1 MRLTHIDAE
10 DYVILVRTDSH
21 PAERHTIMQE
31 VSVGLD
37 AARRDARH
45 LRKQFPSHLVEIF
58 HHPER
63 GVMSLMDPI
72 TA

>member
-1 MRLTHIDAE
+1 MSLTYIDAE

-21 PAERHTIMQE
+21 PAERHTVMRE

-37 AARRDARH
+37 AASRDARD
-45 LRKQFPSHLVEIF
+45 LRKKFPSHLVQIF